1 MVLLVGLLFV
11 IIGGLDLNDHD
22 DQPSAVILNDV
33 IVIFIFVISVV
44 NIASAGILAIVI
56 STMDNEGSE
65 REKKLA
71 DWLYHT
77 SVGLMTCAVFCDVIK
92 MTFGLDPALSTQD
105 FYGNRTSSIVNKLK

>member
-1 MVLLVGLLFV
+1 MV
-11 IIGGLDLNDHD
+11 
-22 DQPSAVILNDV
+22 
-33 IVIFIFVISVV
+33 
-44 NIASAGILAIVI
+44 ASAGILAIVI